1 MDIGRQNDL
10 QALDRMLGKERDF
23 KKRVKIK
30 QIMNHIINE
39 GSLKRSMREAL
50 IRASRN
56 GDVDEIKDI
65 HDFIQGDD
73 RYNNEQ
79 IPL

>member
-1 MDIGRQNDL
+1 MDIGRETDL
-10 QALDRMLGKERDF
+10 QILDEMLSKEKDF
-23 KKRVKIK
+23 KKRVKLK
-30 QIMNHIINE
+30 QIMNHIIFE
-39 GSLKRSMREAL
+39 GKWKKSMREAL

-65 HDFIQGDD
+65 HDFIQGKQH
-73 RYNNEQ
+73 YQNEE